1 MKERRERV
9 MGDFVADAATETNP
23 LDYVIAE
30 RFRMER
36 HPQRSVDGEYPYGE
50 LPGMWDES
58 DLSDTEGA

>member
-1 MKERRERV
+1 MKERRER
-9 MGDFVADAATETNP
+9 T
-23 LDYVIAE
+23 LDEIFQEQELELAIVE

-58 DLSDTEGA
+58 DLSGGWADTEGA